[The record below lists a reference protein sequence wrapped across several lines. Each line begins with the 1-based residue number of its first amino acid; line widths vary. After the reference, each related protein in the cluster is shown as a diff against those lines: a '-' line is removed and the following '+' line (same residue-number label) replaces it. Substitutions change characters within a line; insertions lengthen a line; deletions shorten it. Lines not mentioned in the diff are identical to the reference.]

1 MVAKRKMRERR
12 SHGRQDEPIP
22 LDDGQLDEVAG
33 GISQEDF
40 STYRYEC
47 RDCGTVFISEENRA
61 HVEASGR
68 KCPFCGLTMEFIG
81 VIG

>member
-1 MVAKRKMRERR
+1 MADKTN
-12 SHGRQDEPIP
+12 PIP

-68 KCPFCGLTMEFIG
+68 R
-81 VIG
+81 

>member
-1 MVAKRKMRERR
+1 MADKTN
-12 SHGRQDEPIP
+12 PIP

-47 RDCGTVFISEENRA
+47 RTAERCSSARRTARTSRRA
-61 HVEASGR
+61 DANARSAV
-68 KCPFCGLTMEFIG
+68 
-81 VIG
+81 

>member
-1 MVAKRKMRERR
+1 MADKTN
-12 SHGRQDEPIP
+12 PIP

-61 HVEASGR
+61 HVEASGLR
-68 KCPFCGLTMEFIG
+68 CPFCGLTMEFIG

>member
-1 MVAKRKMRERR
+1 MTGSSTR
-12 SHGRQDEPIP
+12 SQAASAGR
-22 LDDGQLDEVAG
+22 V
-33 GISQEDF
+33 F

>member
-1 MVAKRKMRERR
+1 MADKTN
-12 SHGRQDEPIP
+12 PIP

-47 RDCGTVFISEENRA
+47 RDCGTAFISEETARTSRRA
-61 HVEASGR
+61 DANARSAV
-68 KCPFCGLTMEFIG
+68 
-81 VIG
+81 